1 MFHFSSFDLLLT
13 SFISLA
19 FSPLLATME
28 PFHRFQDSL
37 VLEEDLT
44 STLQFS
50 GGWGTVGVDDFGLS
64 CSFEDVDTLVSTFA
78 APCDVHSSAAL
89 SAESSDNSTF
99 AKDAQQLTP
108 DIGILT
114 NIRAARPIRSR
125 SYSEA
130 MWAVQKPRVRE
141 LYLQQGKTLKEV
153 ITEMEQ
159 RYGFKAT

>member
-1 MFHFSSFDLLLT
+1 VFRFSSFDLLLT
-13 SFISLA
+13 PFISLA

-28 PFHRFQDSL
+28 PFHPFQDSL
-37 VLEEDLT
+37 VPEEDLA
-44 STLQFS
+44 STLRFS
-50 GGWGTVGVDDFGLS
+50 GGWGPMGVDNFGLS
-64 CSFEDVDTLVSTFA
+64 CSSEDVDTLLSTFA
-78 APCDVHSSAAL
+78 APCDVHSAAL

-108 DIGILT
+108 DIGALT
-114 NIRAARPIRSR
+114 NIHAARPIRSR

>member
-1 MFHFSSFDLLLT
+1 
-13 SFISLA
+13 
-19 FSPLLATME
+19 ME

-37 VLEEDLT
+37 VPEEDLA
-44 STLQFS
+44 STLRFS
-50 GGWGTVGVDDFGLS
+50 GGWGPMGVDNFGLS
-64 CSFEDVDTLVSTFA
+64 CSSEDVDTLVSTFA
-78 APCDVHSSAAL
+78 APCDVHSAAL

-108 DIGILT
+108 DIGVLT
-114 NIRAARPIRSR
+114 NIHAARPIRSR